1 MIDLVKWGF
10 VLAMVLTWVAVGVG
24 ALLLLI
30 TTEPRARQSAETV
43 DYRHAA

>member
-30 TTEPRARQSAETV
+30 PTEPRARQSVEAV
-43 DYRHAA
+43 DFKHAA